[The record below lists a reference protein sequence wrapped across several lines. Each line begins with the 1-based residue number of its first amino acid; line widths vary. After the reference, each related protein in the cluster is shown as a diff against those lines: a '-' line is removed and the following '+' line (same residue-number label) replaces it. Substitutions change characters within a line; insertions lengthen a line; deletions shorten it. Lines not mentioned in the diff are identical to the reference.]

1 MEIPLFASIII
12 VSVLII
18 LSGILS
24 ASETSL
30 LSSSSG
36 KLHRLSKTG
45 NGRAILAKKLRHS
58 MEKALGSL
66 LLFNILI
73 NNFATSLTADIFIK
87 RFGENGVFYATS
99 VMTVLIVTYAEV
111 LPKLLAFNNPEK
123 MALKFSRMLHV
134 VVAIFS
140 PAASLMQ
147 GAAKWSLR
155 ILKIDYDPHA
165 RQSSSIEELRG
176 AIDLHNPHD
185 KEAATER
192 AMLHSILDLGD
203 VEVGEVMIHRRNVQ
217 MIDMAQPL
225 EKIIDQVI
233 SSPYTRI
240 PLWRD
245 NKDNVVGILHA
256 KSLLRALNLSYKTSQ
271 PIDISALTSTPW
283 FIPESTTLQEQL
295 EMFRHR
301 KEHFAL
307 VVDEYGVLQ
316 GVVTLEDILEE
327 IVGDISDETDEP
339 LEGVWQG
346 RDGRVVSAG
355 TTTLRDLNRKFQW
368 DLPDEEAATIA
379 GLILHEARIIPDIG
393 QTFVIHG
400 FRVHVLRRVRNQL
413 TLIRITPPKVKAND
427 PH

>member
-1 MEIPLFASIII
+1 MEIPLLASIVI

-24 ASETSL
+24 ASETSML
-30 LSSSSG
+30 AASSG
-36 KLHRLSKTG
+36 KLHRLSKSG
-45 NGRAILAKKLRHS
+45 NMRAVLAKKLRHS

-66 LLFNILI
+66 LLCNILI

-123 MALKFSRMLHV
+123 MALKFARMLHLIV
-134 VVAIFS
+134 TIFS
-140 PAASLMQ
+140 PAAGLMQ
-147 GAAKWSLR
+147 TAAKWSLR
-155 ILKIDYDPHA
+155 LFKIDYDPHA
-165 RQSSSIEELRG
+165 RQNSSIEELRG

-185 KEAATER
+185 IEAVEER

-217 MIDMAQPL
+217 MIDMTLPL

-245 NKDNVVGILHA
+245 NKDNIVGILHA
-256 KSLLRALNLSYKTSQ
+256 KALLRAINLSQKTSQ
-271 PIDISALTSTPW
+271 PIDILALTSKPW

-295 EMFRHR
+295 EMFRGR

-307 VVDEYGVLQ
+307 VVDEYGALQ

-327 IVGDISDETDEP
+327 IVGEISDETDEH

-346 RDGRVVSAG
+346 RDGSVVSVG
-355 TTTLRDLNRKFQW
+355 TTTIRDLNRKFQW
-368 DLPDEEAATIA
+368 ELPDEEAATIA
-379 GLILHEARIIPDIG
+379 GLILHEAQIIPEIG

-400 FRVHVLRRVRNQL
+400 FRLRILRRVRNQL
-413 TLIRITPPKVKAND
+413 TLIRIVPPKVKNYD
-427 PH
+427 TH